1 MSRLKNPF
9 VAFNQLSN
17 KCLLPKLSLA
27 INEKPHYLHYFKMRS
42 YNLIIYSL
50 VTNVNLK
57 SLVVAI
63 FFIFLG
69 NFIFLLFQLH

>member
-27 INEKPHYLHYFKMRS
+27 TNDKPHYLQ
-42 YNLIIYSL
+42 
-50 VTNVNLK
+50 
-57 SLVVAI
+57 
-63 FFIFLG
+63 
-69 NFIFLLFQLH
+69 LFQNEKLQ

>member
-27 INEKPHYLHYFKMRS
+27 INEKPHYLQLFQNEKLQYYIFISNKRQP
-42 YNLIIYSL
+42 NLIILRIYMLHSYFFY
-50 VTNVNLK
+50 LK
-57 SLVVAI
+57 
-63 FFIFLG
+63 
-69 NFIFLLFQLH
+69 